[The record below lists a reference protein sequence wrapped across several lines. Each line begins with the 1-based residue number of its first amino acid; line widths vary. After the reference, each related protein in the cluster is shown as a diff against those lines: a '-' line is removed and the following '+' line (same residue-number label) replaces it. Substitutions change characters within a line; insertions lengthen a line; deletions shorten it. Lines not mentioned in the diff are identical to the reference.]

1 LNSVTTIIP
10 VHTYNELVI
19 KAISSAVNQDYV
31 KNKVYVVLNTTE
43 KNLQTILENQF
54 KENIKIINIDQ
65 MGVSY
70 ARNAGINKS
79 ESKYIAFLD
88 SDDVWM
94 KDKLSLQIDFMKKN
108 NYLISGSLM
117 RYVTNEIISNH
128 YVGAYKLGQENIRK
142 AKRMP
147 FPISSLIIE
156 RTVLDNQELFS
167 EKLGTKDYGQVE
179 DMEFISRL
187 AFKYEIGTYQNC
199 TGEYF
204 INPDGATQKEFIKQ
218 RSASAKL
225 ASLRAS
231 GLDGF
236 INEFNYEIEKNN
248 RIYSELY
255 GYRFIVSYVS
265 KKYFMAIFYIGLAF
279 ALNPFAILKKI
290 ARR

>member
-1 LNSVTTIIP
+1 MNSVATIIP

-19 KAISSAVNQDYV
+19 NAISSAVNQDYV
-31 KNKVYVVLNTTE
+31 KNKIYVVVNTTE
-43 KNLQTILENQF
+43 KNLQAKLENQF
-54 KENIKIINIDQ
+54 KDNIEIINIDQ

-117 RYVTNEIISNH
+117 RYVTAEVVSNH
-128 YVGAYKLGQENIRK
+128 YVGAYKLDQENIRK

-147 FPISSLIIE
+147 FPISSLIIQ
-156 RTVLDNQELFS
+156 RAVFDNQELFS

-179 DMEFISRL
+179 DIELISRL
-187 AFKYEIGTYQNC
+187 AFKYEIGTFLNC
-199 TGEYF
+199 TGEYN

-218 RSASAKL
+218 RSASVKL
-225 ASLRAS
+225 SSLRAS
-231 GLDGF
+231 GLDGY
-236 INEFNYEIEKNN
+236 INEFNYKIVKNN

-265 KKYFMAIFYIGLAF
+265 KKYFMALFYIGLAF
-279 ALNPFAILKKI
+279 VLDPVAILKKI
-290 ARR
+290 GRR